1 VAISKTDVD
10 TPDCL
15 VGTESGVTQ
24 VSEARAPEARGV
36 ETVVLYALVQVP
48 DVRACE
54 ACGGEAVMLC
64 GAIPSLHVAVR
75 DPCGEV
81 G

>member
-1 VAISKTDVD
+1 VEYLIWQIVTLAHPAVSLGKLSQT
-10 TPDCL
+10 L
-15 VGTESGVTQ
+15 VP
-24 VSEARAPEARGV
+24 EARAPEACGV
-36 ETVVLYALVQVP
+36 EAVVLCALVQVP

-64 GAIPSLHVAVR
+64 GAIRVAIR
-75 DPCGEV
+75 DPCGGV